1 MTSSFA
7 QHLEGAIDAAA
18 VERLDQRMENIKQK
32 AGLARSVSLEEQREV
47 SLEKQQEQLREAALD
62 LEALFLQQLVSAMQR
77 TVPRE
82 DGVFGQS
89 KAEELFRGMLDEE
102 WANLMAKSG
111 DIGLARDLYDQLV
124 QSLIERE
131 KAKSSS

>member
-1 MTSSFA
+1 MIDSFA
-7 QHLEGAIDAAA
+7 QCLEGAMDAVA
-18 VERLDQRMENIKQK
+18 VERLDQRIENIEQK
-32 AGLARSVSLEEQREV
+32 AVMARDVSLEEQREV
-47 SLEKQQEQLREAALD
+47 SLEKQKEQLWDAALD
-62 LEALFLQQLVSAMQR
+62 LEALFVQQLISAMQR
-77 TVPRE
+77 TVSRE

-124 QSLIERE
+124 ESLIERE

>member
-111 DIGLARDLYDQLV
+111 DIGLARNLYDQLV